1 MATWLN
7 KLRAQLVGIGNVATA
22 FLIGAALTKIY
33 YETSDTEKGKVS
45 IQREIQEI
53 ESKHDNLKYGS
64 HLRVISPQRQLGG
77 DRAKSDAVGEVNAI
91 EDDKIFKYGLPKRS
105 PEYLRFKNHVLCYDQ
120 AKKTPRWVLEHLTKE
135 KVKGEAERVHSAF
148 KPDPNIPAR
157 FQSSNDDYWD
167 SGWSRGHMAPAS
179 NSKYSQEAMDA
190 TFLLSNIVPQDLHN
204 NSKFW
209 YRLEAYCRSLTK
221 RYSSVYIV
229 SGPLYLPEDHDGK
242 KIVSYEVIGLNNV
255 AVPTHLFKAIL
266 AEDDDKG
273 TVLGAFVVPNKPVS
287 FDHKLQDFQVSFG
300 DLEKYSGLVFFPY
313 FDVGKAGDLC
323 LSDGCKLLSKERM
336 ELISFGRRLRN
347 SSSTECL
354 ETVWEE
360 MKQNKVIPDGFTI
373 DIYEKRK
380 RQLQEE
386 EMKHEGDL

>member
-1 MATWLN
+1 M
-7 KLRAQLVGIGNVATA
+7 
-22 FLIGAALTKIY
+22 
-33 YETSDTEKGKVS
+33 E
-45 IQREIQEI
+45 
-53 ESKHDNLKYGS
+53 
-64 HLRVISPQRQLGG
+64 
-77 DRAKSDAVGEVNAI
+77 
-91 EDDKIFKYGLPKRS
+91 
-105 PEYLRFKNHVLCYDQ
+105 
-120 AKKTPRWVLEHLTKE
+120 
-135 KVKGEAERVHSAF
+135 
-148 KPDPNIPAR
+148 
-157 FQSSNDDYWD
+157 
-167 SGWSRGHMAPAS
+167 
-179 NSKYSQEAMDA
+179 
-190 TFLLSNIVPQDLHN
+190 
-204 NSKFW
+204 
-209 YRLEAYCRSLTK
+209 
-221 RYSSVYIV
+221 
-229 SGPLYLPEDHDGK
+229 K
-242 KIVSYEVIGLNNV
+242 KIVSYEVIGVNNV

-287 FDHKLQDFQVSFG
+287 FDHKLQNFQVSFG
-300 DLEKYSGLVFFPY
+300 DLEKYSGLAFFPY

-347 SSSTECL
+347 SSSTELL